1 MRINS
6 KMNNQFQKLLEPSF
20 IGKVKTRNRII
31 KTAQG
36 SSFIEPTGYVGEQA
50 KAYYETMAKGGVGLL
65 IVESCGVEYP
75 LGIHHFP
82 VQFHLDDDKYIP
94 SYSELTR
101 VVHKYGCPVFLQL
114 FHSGPW
120 NPTGLLPKRDTKS
133 ASTLTE
139 SELPGPGF
147 AIPRGVSLS
156 EVEDLIQM
164 FVKASVRAQK
174 AGFDGVELNA
184 ATCHLINAFY
194 SRIFNKRQDE
204 YGCTT
209 IENRARFLNRI
220 VSEIKKRVGNNFPV
234 VVLLNIAEYGH
245 EKATTLEEGVQFA
258 KLAQE
263 AGADAIQVRAH
274 GYGHRG
280 GLLQPDRLYY
290 PEMPKPLPKDLD
302 WSHKG
307 VAAII
312 PLAQAVKKVVSV
324 PVFAACRLDPVLG
337 EKLLRQRDID
347 FVGMTRR
354 LLADPELP
362 NKVAAGKLEDINPCT
377 GCLYC
382 MDVRLHNTPIRCRI
396 NANLGRE
403 REFALKPAAKTKRV
417 LVIGG
422 GPAGMEAARV
432 AALRG
437 HKVTLCEKESKL
449 GGLLSLAAMLKDVEV
464 NELLAL
470 IRYLTTQMEK
480 AGVTVKL
487 NMEVTP
493 SLITGLKPDV
503 VILAAGGIDSTMNV
517 PGVDKHNV
525 VTGAKL
531 HGQIKFYSRFF
542 GPKTMAGLTKIW
554 MPIGKRVAVIGGTI
568 HGCELAEFLIKRG
581 RKVTII
587 HSGTEIGEG
596 MTGDDQ
602 FQFMRWI
609 AGKDATII
617 TGAAI
622 DKITDTGLVITTA
635 EKEQTITVDT
645 VAFALPLQPNAKL
658 QKEFEGKLTEIYAIG
673 DCNEPHLI
681 ADAIAGGSR
690 IAHSI

>member
-1 MRINS
+1 
-6 KMNNQFQKLLEPSF
+6 
-20 IGKVKTRNRII
+20 
-31 KTAQG
+31 
-36 SSFIEPTGYVGEQA
+36 
-50 KAYYETMAKGGVGLL
+50 
-65 IVESCGVEYP
+65 
-75 LGIHHFP
+75 
-82 VQFHLDDDKYIP
+82 
-94 SYSELTR
+94 
-101 VVHKYGCPVFLQL
+101 
-114 FHSGPW
+114 
-120 NPTGLLPKRDTKS
+120 
-133 ASTLTE
+133 
-139 SELPGPGF
+139 
-147 AIPRGVSLS
+147 
-156 EVEDLIQM
+156 M
-164 FVKASVRAQK
+164 FVKASARAQK

-209 IENRARFLNRI
+209 IENRSRFLNRI

-470 IRYLTTQMEK
+470 IRYLTVQMEK
-480 AGVTVKL
+480 VGVTVKL
-487 NMEVTP
+487 NAAVTP
-493 SLITGLKPDV
+493 SMIAGLKPDV

-531 HGQIKFYSRFF
+531 HGQIKFYSRLF

-609 AGKDATII
+609 AGKDASII
-617 TGAAI
+617 TGATL

-645 VAFALPLQPNAKL
+645 VAFALPLQPNTKL
-658 QKEFEGKLTEIYAIG
+658 QKELEGKLTEIYAIG

-681 ADAIAGGSR
+681 ADAIASGSR

>member
-1 MRINS
+1 
-6 KMNNQFQKLLEPSF
+6 MNNQFQKLLEPSF

-337 EKLLRQRDID
+337 EKLLRQGDID

-362 NKVAAGKLEDINPCT
+362 NKVAAGRLEDINPCT

-403 REFALKPAAKTKRV
+403 REFALKPTAKTKRV

-609 AGKDATII
+609 AGKDAQII
-617 TGAAI
+617 TGATI

-645 VAFALPLQPNAKL
+645 VAFALPLQPNIKL
-658 QKEFEGKLTEIYAIG
+658 QKELEGKLTEIYAIG

-681 ADAIAGGSR
+681 ADAIASGSR

>member
-1 MRINS
+1 
-6 KMNNQFQKLLEPSF
+6 MNTRFQKLLEPSY

-36 SSFIEPTGYVGEQA
+36 SSFIEPDGYVGEQA

-94 SYSELTR
+94 GYTELVQ
-101 VVHKYGCPVFLQL
+101 VVHKHGCPIFLQL

-139 SELPGPGF
+139 AELPGPGF
-147 AIPRGVSLS
+147 AIPRGVSLA
-156 EVEDLIQM
+156 EIEDLIQM
-164 FVKASVRAQK
+164 FVKASQRAKK
-174 AGFDGVELNA
+174 AGFDGVEINA
-184 ATCHLINAFY
+184 ATCHLINSFY
-194 SRIFNKRQDE
+194 SRIFNKREDE
-204 YGCTT
+204 FGCASL
-209 IENRARFLNRI
+209 ENRARFLNRI
-220 VSEIKKRVGNNFPV
+220 IIDTKKQLGTDFAVTA
-234 VVLLNIAEYGH
+234 LINIAEYGH
-245 EKATTLEEGVQFA
+245 EKATTFEEGVQFA
-258 KLAQE
+258 RLAAE

-280 GLLQPDRLYY
+280 GLLQPDRLFY
-290 PEMPKPLPKDLD
+290 PEFPKPLPKDLD
-302 WSHKG
+302 WSHRG
-307 VAAII
+307 VGAII

-324 PVFAACRLDPVLG
+324 PVIAACRLDPVLG
-337 EKLLRQRDID
+337 EKLLQQGDID

-362 NKVAAGKLEDINPCT
+362 NKVAAGNLEDINPCT

-403 REFALKPAAKTKRV
+403 REFALKPAAKIKQV

-422 GPAGMEAARV
+422 GPSGMEAARV

-437 HKVTLCEKESKL
+437 HKVTICEKTAKL
-449 GGLLSLAAMLKDVEV
+449 GGLLPLASMLKDIETD
-464 NELLAL
+464 ELLAL
-470 IRYLTTQMEK
+470 IKYLDHQMTK

-487 NMEVTP
+487 NTEVDAA
-493 SLITGLKPDV
+493 LIAQLKPDV
-503 VILAAGGIDSTMNV
+503 VIVAAGGIDSIMDI
-517 PGVDKHNV
+517 PGINGKNI

-531 HGQIKFYSRFF
+531 HGQLKFYSRFF
-542 GPKTMAGLTKIW
+542 SPKTLARLTKVW
-554 MPIGKRVAVIGGTI
+554 MPIGKNVVVIGGTI

-602 FQFMRWI
+602 FQFLRWI
-609 AGKDATII
+609 AEKDAAII
-617 TGAAI
+617 TGATV
-622 DKITDTGLVITTA
+622 DKITENGLSIKIGG
-635 EKEQTITVDT
+635 KEQTIVADT
-645 VAFALPLQPNAKL
+645 IALALPLQSNPSLLKQL
-658 QKEFEGKLTEIYAIG
+658 EGKLTEIYAIG

-690 IAHSI
+690 IGHSI

>member
-1 MRINS
+1 
-6 KMNNQFQKLLEPSF
+6 MNNPFQKLLEPSF

-50 KAYYETMAKGGVGLL
+50 KGYYETMAKGGVGLL

-337 EKLLRQRDID
+337 EKLLRQGDID

-362 NKVAAGKLEDINPCT
+362 NKVAAGRLEDINPCT

>member
-1 MRINS
+1 
-6 KMNNQFQKLLEPSF
+6 MNKKFQKLLEPSY

-65 IVESCGVEYP
+65 IVESCGVEFP

-94 SYSELTR
+94 SYTELTQII
-101 VVHKYGCPVFLQL
+101 HKHGCPVFLQL

-120 NPTGLLPKRDTKS
+120 NPTGLLPERDTKS

-156 EVEDLIQM
+156 EVEDLVQM
-164 FVKASVRAQK
+164 FAKAAERAKK
-174 AGFDGVELNA
+174 AGFDGVEINA
-184 ATCHLINAFY
+184 ATCHLVNSFY
-194 SRIFNKRQDE
+194 SRIFNKRDDE
-204 YGCTT
+204 YGCGSL
-209 IENRARFLNRI
+209 ENRACFMGRI
-220 VSEIKKRVGNNFPV
+220 ISEIKKLAGPDFPV
-234 VVLLNIAEYGH
+234 VALINIAEYGH
-245 EKATTLEEGVQFA
+245 EKATTIEEGVQFA
-258 KLAQE
+258 RLAAE

-280 GLLQPDRLYY
+280 GLLQPDRLFY

-307 VAAII
+307 VGAIV
-312 PLAQAVKKVVSV
+312 PLAQAVKKVVKV

-337 EKLLRQRDID
+337 EKLLRQGDID

-362 NKVAAGKLEDINPCT
+362 NKVASGRLEDINPCT

-403 REFALKPAAKTKRV
+403 REFAIKPAAKVKQV
-417 LVIGG
+417 LVVGG
-422 GPAGMEAARV
+422 GPSGMEAARV

-437 HKVTLCEKESKL
+437 HKVTLIEKGSKL
-449 GGLLSLAAMLKDVEV
+449 GGLLPLAAMLKDVET

-470 IRYLTTQMEK
+470 INYLALQMKK

-487 NMEVTP
+487 NTEVIP
-493 SLITGLKPDV
+493 ALIAELKPDT
-503 VILAAGGIDSTMNV
+503 VILAAGGIDSTMDV
-517 PGVDKHNV
+517 PGVGKSNV

-531 HGQIKFYSRFF
+531 HGQLQFYFRFF
-542 GPKTMAGLTKIW
+542 GPKTLASLTKVW

-587 HSGTEIGEG
+587 ASSAEIGEG
-596 MTGDDQ
+596 MTGDDK

-609 AGKDATII
+609 AEKPAAIITMATIDRI
-617 TGAAI
+617 I
-622 DKITDTGLVITTA
+622 DTGLLIKIDG
-635 EKEQTITVDT
+635 KEQTVTADAI
-645 VAFALPLQPNAKL
+645 AFALPLQSNTDLLKKL
-658 QKEFEGKLTEIYAIG
+658 EGKLTEIYAIG
-673 DCNEPHLI
+673 DCNEPNLI
-681 ADAIAGGSR
+681 ADAIASGSLVG
-690 IAHSI
+690 HSI

>member
-1 MRINS
+1 
-6 KMNNQFQKLLEPSF
+6 MNNQFQKLLEPSF

-337 EKLLRQRDID
+337 EKLLRQGDID

-403 REFALKPAAKTKRV
+403 REFALKPATKTKRV

-470 IRYLTTQMEK
+470 IRYLTIQMGK

-487 NMEVTP
+487 NTEVTP
-493 SLITGLKPDV
+493 SLIAGLKPDV

-531 HGQIKFYSRFF
+531 HGQIKFYSRLF

-609 AGKDATII
+609 AGKDAPII
-617 TGAAI
+617 TGATI

-645 VAFALPLQPNAKL
+645 VAFALPLQPNTKL
-658 QKEFEGKLTEIYAIG
+658 QKELEGKLTEIYAIG

>member
-1 MRINS
+1 
-6 KMNNQFQKLLEPSF
+6 MNTRFQKLLEPSY

-36 SSFIEPTGYVGEQA
+36 SSFIEPDGYVGEQA

-94 SYSELTR
+94 GYTELVQ
-101 VVHKYGCPVFLQL
+101 VVHKHGCPIFLQL

-139 SELPGPGF
+139 AELPGPGF
-147 AIPRGVSLS
+147 AIPRGVSLT
-156 EVEDLIQM
+156 EIEDLIQM
-164 FVKASVRAQK
+164 FVKASQRAKK
-174 AGFDGVELNA
+174 AGFDGVEINA
-184 ATCHLINAFY
+184 ATCHLINSFY
-194 SRIFNKRQDE
+194 SRIFNKREDE
-204 YGCTT
+204 FGCASL
-209 IENRARFLNRI
+209 ENRARFLNRI
-220 VSEIKKRVGNNFPV
+220 IIDTKKQLGTDFAVTA
-234 VVLLNIAEYGH
+234 LINIAEYGH
-245 EKATTLEEGVQFA
+245 EKATTFEEGVQFA
-258 KLAQE
+258 RLAAE
-263 AGADAIQVRAH
+263 AGADAVQVRAH

-280 GLLQPDRLYY
+280 GLLQPDRLFY
-290 PEMPKPLPKDLD
+290 PEFPKPLPKDLD
-302 WSHKG
+302 WSHRG
-307 VAAII
+307 VGAII

-324 PVFAACRLDPVLG
+324 PVIAACRLDPVLG
-337 EKLLRQRDID
+337 EKLLQQGDID

-362 NKVAAGKLEDINPCT
+362 NKVAAGNLEDINPCT

-403 REFALKPAAKTKRV
+403 REFALKPAAKIKQV

-422 GPAGMEAARV
+422 GPSGMEAARV

-437 HKVTLCEKESKL
+437 HKVTICEKTAKL
-449 GGLLSLAAMLKDVEV
+449 GGLLPLASMLKDIETD
-464 NELLAL
+464 ELLAL
-470 IRYLTTQMEK
+470 IKYLDHQMTK

-487 NMEVTP
+487 NTEVDAA
-493 SLITGLKPDV
+493 LIAQLKPDV
-503 VILAAGGIDSTMNV
+503 VIVAAGGIDSIMDI
-517 PGVDKHNV
+517 PGINGKNI

-531 HGQIKFYSRFF
+531 HGQLAFYSRFF
-542 GPKTMAGLTKIW
+542 SPKTLARLTKVW
-554 MPIGKRVAVIGGTI
+554 MPIGKNVVVIGGTI

-602 FQFMRWI
+602 FQFLRWI
-609 AGKDATII
+609 AEKDAAII
-617 TGAAI
+617 TGATV
-622 DKITDTGLVITTA
+622 DKITKNGLSIKIGG
-635 EKEQTITVDT
+635 KEQTIVADT
-645 VAFALPLQPNAKL
+645 IALALPLQSNPSLLKQL
-658 QKEFEGKLTEIYAIG
+658 EGKLTEIYAIG

-690 IAHSI
+690 IGHSI

>member
-1 MRINS
+1 
-6 KMNNQFQKLLEPSF
+6 MNKRFQKLLEPSY

-94 SYSELTR
+94 GYTDL
-101 VVHKYGCPVFLQL
+101 VQVIHKHGCPVFLQL

-147 AIPRGVSLS
+147 AIPRGVSLA
-156 EVEDLIQM
+156 EIEDLIQM
-164 FVKASVRAQK
+164 FVKASARAKK
-174 AGFDGVELNA
+174 AGFDGVEINA
-184 ATCHLINAFY
+184 GTCHLINSFY

-204 YGCTT
+204 FGCTSL
-209 IENRARFLNRI
+209 ENRARFMGRI
-220 VSEIKKRVGNNFPV
+220 IGDIKKQLGPDFAVTA
-234 VVLLNIAEYGH
+234 LINIAEYGH
-245 EKATTLEEGVQFA
+245 EKATTIEEGVQFA
-258 KLAQE
+258 RLAAE
-263 AGADAIQVRAH
+263 AGADAVQVRAH

-280 GLLQPDRLYY
+280 GLLQPDRLFY
-290 PEMPKPLPKDLD
+290 PEFPKPLPKDLD
-302 WSHKG
+302 WSHRG
-307 VAAII
+307 VGAII

-324 PVFAACRLDPVLG
+324 PVIAACRLDPVLG
-337 EKLLRQRDID
+337 EKLLQQGDID

-362 NKVAAGKLEDINPCT
+362 NKVAADQLDDINPCT

-403 REFALKPAAKTKRV
+403 REFALKPAVKIKQV
-417 LVIGG
+417 LVVGG
-422 GPAGMEAARV
+422 GPSGMEAARV

-437 HKVTLCEKESKL
+437 HKVILCEKSSKL
-449 GGLLSLAAMLKDVEV
+449 GGLLPLASLLKDIET

-470 IRYLTTQMEK
+470 IKYLDRQMTK
-480 AGVTVKL
+480 AGVTAKL
-487 NMEVTP
+487 NTEVTP
-493 SLITGLKPDV
+493 ALIAQLKPDV
-503 VILAAGGIDSTMNV
+503 IILAAGGIDSTMAV
-517 PGVDKHNV
+517 PGVNGKNV
-525 VTGAKL
+525 VTGANL
-531 HGQIKFYSRFF
+531 HGQLKFYSRFF
-542 GPKTMAGLTKIW
+542 GPKTLARLTKVW
-554 MPIGKRVAVIGGTI
+554 MPIGKRVVVIGGTI

-581 RKVTII
+581 RKVTIV

-602 FQFMRWI
+602 FQFLRWI
-609 AGKDATII
+609 AEKDAVIYTGATIGKI
-617 TGAAI
+617 TGKGVSI
-622 DKITDTGLVITTA
+622 KIGD
-635 EKEQTITVDT
+635 KEQMLSADT
-645 VAFALPLQPNAKL
+645 VAFALPLQSNPAL
-658 QKEFEGKLTEIYAIG
+658 QKQLAGKYTEIYAIG

-690 IAHSI
+690 IGHSI

>member
-1 MRINS
+1 
-6 KMNNQFQKLLEPSF
+6 MNTRFQKLLEPSY

-36 SSFIEPTGYVGEQA
+36 SSFIEPDGYVGEQA

-94 SYSELTR
+94 GYTELVQ
-101 VVHKYGCPVFLQL
+101 VVHKHGCPIFLQL

-139 SELPGPGF
+139 AELPGPGF
-147 AIPRGVSLS
+147 AIPRGVSLT
-156 EVEDLIQM
+156 EIEDLIQM
-164 FVKASVRAQK
+164 FVKASQRAKK
-174 AGFDGVELNA
+174 AGFDGVEINA
-184 ATCHLINAFY
+184 ATCHLINSFY
-194 SRIFNKRQDE
+194 SRIFNKREDE
-204 YGCTT
+204 FGCASL
-209 IENRARFLNRI
+209 ENRARFLNRI
-220 VSEIKKRVGNNFPV
+220 IIDTKKQLGTDFAVTA
-234 VVLLNIAEYGH
+234 LINIAEYGH
-245 EKATTLEEGVQFA
+245 EKATTFEEGVQFA
-258 KLAQE
+258 RLAAE

-280 GLLQPDRLYY
+280 GLLQPDRLFY
-290 PEMPKPLPKDLD
+290 PEFPKPLPKDLD
-302 WSHKG
+302 WSHRG
-307 VAAII
+307 VGAII

-324 PVFAACRLDPVLG
+324 PVIAACRLDPVLG
-337 EKLLRQRDID
+337 EKLLQQGDID

-362 NKVAAGKLEDINPCT
+362 NKVAAGNLEDINPCT

-403 REFALKPAAKTKRV
+403 REFALKPAAKIKQV

-422 GPAGMEAARV
+422 GPSGMEAARV

-437 HKVTLCEKESKL
+437 HKVTICEKTAKL
-449 GGLLSLAAMLKDVEV
+449 GGLLPLASMLKDIETD
-464 NELLAL
+464 ELLAL
-470 IRYLTTQMEK
+470 IKYLDHQMTK

-487 NMEVTP
+487 NTEVDAA
-493 SLITGLKPDV
+493 LIAQLKPDV
-503 VILAAGGIDSTMNV
+503 VIVAAGGIDSIMDI
-517 PGVDKHNV
+517 PGINGKNI

-531 HGQIKFYSRFF
+531 HGQLKFYSRFF
-542 GPKTMAGLTKIW
+542 SPKTLARLTKVW
-554 MPIGKRVAVIGGTI
+554 MPIGKNVVVIGGTI

-602 FQFMRWI
+602 FQFLRWI
-609 AGKDATII
+609 AEKDAAII
-617 TGAAI
+617 TGATV
-622 DKITDTGLVITTA
+622 DKITKNGLSIKIGG
-635 EKEQTITVDT
+635 KEQTIVADT
-645 VAFALPLQPNAKL
+645 IALALPLQSNPSLLKQL
-658 QKEFEGKLTEIYAIG
+658 EGKLTEIYAIG

-690 IAHSI
+690 IGHSI

>member
-1 MRINS
+1 
-6 KMNNQFQKLLEPSF
+6 MNTGFQKLLEPSY

-36 SSFIEPTGYVGEQA
+36 SSFIEPDGYVGEQA

-94 SYSELTR
+94 GYTEL
-101 VVHKYGCPVFLQL
+101 VQVIHKHGCPVFLQL

-139 SELPGPGF
+139 AELPGPGF
-147 AIPRGVSLS
+147 AIPRGVSLA
-156 EVEDLIQM
+156 EIEDLIQM
-164 FVKASVRAQK
+164 FVKASQRAQK
-174 AGFDGVELNA
+174 AGFDGVEINA
-184 ATCHLINAFY
+184 ATCHLINSFY
-194 SRIFNKRQDE
+194 SRIFNKREDE
-204 YGCTT
+204 FGCASL
-209 IENRARFLNRI
+209 ENRARFLNRI
-220 VSEIKKRVGNNFPV
+220 IIDTKKQLGTDFAVTA
-234 VVLLNIAEYGH
+234 LINIAEYGH
-245 EKATTLEEGVQFA
+245 EKATTFEEGVQFA
-258 KLAQE
+258 RLAAE

-280 GLLQPDRLYY
+280 GLLQPDRLFY
-290 PEMPKPLPKDLD
+290 PEFPKPLPKDLD
-302 WSHKG
+302 WSHRG
-307 VAAII
+307 VGAII

-324 PVFAACRLDPVLG
+324 PVIAACRLDPVLG
-337 EKLLRQRDID
+337 EKLLQQGDID

-362 NKVAAGKLEDINPCT
+362 NKVAAGNLEDINPCT

-403 REFALKPAAKTKRV
+403 REFALKPAAKIKQV

-422 GPAGMEAARV
+422 GPSGMEAARV

-437 HKVTLCEKESKL
+437 HKVTICEKTAKL
-449 GGLLSLAAMLKDVEV
+449 GGLLPLASMLKDIETD
-464 NELLAL
+464 ELLAL
-470 IRYLTTQMEK
+470 IKYLDHQMTK

-487 NMEVTP
+487 NTEVDAA
-493 SLITGLKPDV
+493 LIAQLKPDV
-503 VILAAGGIDSTMNV
+503 VIVAAGGIDSIMDI
-517 PGVDKHNV
+517 PGINGKNI

-531 HGQIKFYSRFF
+531 HGQLKFYSRFF
-542 GPKTMAGLTKIW
+542 SPKTLARLTKVW
-554 MPIGKRVAVIGGTI
+554 MPIGKNVVVIGGTI

-602 FQFMRWI
+602 FQFLRWI
-609 AGKDATII
+609 AEKDAAII
-617 TGAAI
+617 TGATV
-622 DKITDTGLVITTA
+622 DKITKNGLSIKIGG
-635 EKEQTITVDT
+635 KEQTIVADT
-645 VAFALPLQPNAKL
+645 IALALPLQSNPSLLKQL
-658 QKEFEGKLTEIYAIG
+658 EGKLTEIYAIG

-690 IAHSI
+690 IGHSI

>member
-1 MRINS
+1 
-6 KMNNQFQKLLEPSF
+6 MNTRFQKLLEPSY

-36 SSFIEPTGYVGEQA
+36 SSFIEPDGYVGEQA

-94 SYSELTR
+94 GYTELVQ
-101 VVHKYGCPVFLQL
+101 VVHKHGCPIFLQL

-139 SELPGPGF
+139 AELPGPGF
-147 AIPRGVSLS
+147 AIPRGVSLA
-156 EVEDLIQM
+156 EIEDLIQM
-164 FVKASVRAQK
+164 FVKASQRAKK
-174 AGFDGVELNA
+174 AGFDGVEINA
-184 ATCHLINAFY
+184 ATCHLINSFY
-194 SRIFNKRQDE
+194 SRIFNKREDE
-204 YGCTT
+204 FGCASL
-209 IENRARFLNRI
+209 ENRARFLNRI
-220 VSEIKKRVGNNFPV
+220 IIDTKKQLGTDFAVTA
-234 VVLLNIAEYGH
+234 LINIAEYGH
-245 EKATTLEEGVQFA
+245 EKATTFEEGVQFA
-258 KLAQE
+258 RLAAE

-280 GLLQPDRLYY
+280 GLLQPDRLFY
-290 PEMPKPLPKDLD
+290 PEFPKPLPKDLD
-302 WSHKG
+302 WSHRG
-307 VAAII
+307 VGAII

-324 PVFAACRLDPVLG
+324 PVIAACRLDPVLG
-337 EKLLRQRDID
+337 EKLLQQGDID

-362 NKVAAGKLEDINPCT
+362 NKVAAGNLEDINPCT

-403 REFALKPAAKTKRV
+403 REFALKPAAKIKQV

-422 GPAGMEAARV
+422 GPSGMEAARV

-437 HKVTLCEKESKL
+437 HKVTICEKTAKL
-449 GGLLSLAAMLKDVEV
+449 GGLLPLASMLKDIETD
-464 NELLAL
+464 ELLAL
-470 IRYLTTQMEK
+470 IKYLDHQMTK

-487 NMEVTP
+487 NTEVDAA
-493 SLITGLKPDV
+493 LIAQLKPDV
-503 VILAAGGIDSTMNV
+503 VIVAAGGIDSIMDI
-517 PGVDKHNV
+517 PGINGKNI

-531 HGQIKFYSRFF
+531 HGQLKFYSRFF
-542 GPKTMAGLTKIW
+542 SPKTLARLTKVW
-554 MPIGKRVAVIGGTI
+554 MPIGKNVVVIGGTI

-602 FQFMRWI
+602 FQFLRWI
-609 AGKDATII
+609 AEKDAAII
-617 TGAAI
+617 TAATVE
-622 DKITDTGLVITTA
+622 KITENGLSIKIGG
-635 EKEQTITVDT
+635 KEQTIVADT
-645 VAFALPLQPNAKL
+645 IALALPLQSNPSLLKQL
-658 QKEFEGKLTEIYAIG
+658 EGKLTEIYAIG

-690 IAHSI
+690 IGHSI

>member
-1 MRINS
+1 
-6 KMNNQFQKLLEPSF
+6 MNTRFQKLLEPSY

-36 SSFIEPTGYVGEQA
+36 SSFIEPDGYVGEQA

-94 SYSELTR
+94 GYTELVQ
-101 VVHKYGCPVFLQL
+101 VVHKHGCPIFLQL

-139 SELPGPGF
+139 AELPGPGF
-147 AIPRGVSLS
+147 AIPRGVSLA
-156 EVEDLIQM
+156 EIEDLIQM
-164 FVKASVRAQK
+164 FVKASQRAKK
-174 AGFDGVELNA
+174 AGFDGVEINA
-184 ATCHLINAFY
+184 ATCHLINSFY
-194 SRIFNKRQDE
+194 SRIFNKREDE
-204 YGCTT
+204 FGCSSL
-209 IENRARFLNRI
+209 ENRARFLNRI
-220 VSEIKKRVGNNFPV
+220 IIDTKKQLGPDFAVTA
-234 VVLLNIAEYGH
+234 LINIAEYGH
-245 EKATTLEEGVQFA
+245 EKATTFEEGVQFA
-258 KLAQE
+258 RLAAE

-280 GLLQPDRLYY
+280 GLLQPDRLFY
-290 PEMPKPLPKDLD
+290 PEFPKPLPKDLD
-302 WSHKG
+302 WSHRG
-307 VAAII
+307 VGAII

-324 PVFAACRLDPVLG
+324 PVIAACRLDPVLG
-337 EKLLRQRDID
+337 EKLLQQGDID

-362 NKVAAGKLEDINPCT
+362 NKVAAGNLEDINPCT

-403 REFALKPAAKTKRV
+403 REFALKPAAKIKQV

-422 GPAGMEAARV
+422 GPSGMEAARV

-437 HKVTLCEKESKL
+437 HKVTICEKTAKL
-449 GGLLSLAAMLKDVEV
+449 GGLLPLASMLKDIETD
-464 NELLAL
+464 ELLAL
-470 IRYLTTQMEK
+470 IKYLDHQMTK

-487 NMEVTP
+487 NTEVDAA
-493 SLITGLKPDV
+493 LIAQLKPDV
-503 VILAAGGIDSTMNV
+503 VIVAAGGIDSIMDI
-517 PGVDKHNV
+517 PGINGKNI

-531 HGQIKFYSRFF
+531 HGQLKFYSRFF
-542 GPKTMAGLTKIW
+542 SPKTLARLTKVW
-554 MPIGKRVAVIGGTI
+554 MPIGKNVVVIGGTI

-602 FQFMRWI
+602 FQFLRWI
-609 AGKDATII
+609 AEKDAAII
-617 TGAAI
+617 TGATV
-622 DKITDTGLVITTA
+622 DKITKNGLSIKIGG
-635 EKEQTITVDT
+635 KEQTIVADT
-645 VAFALPLQPNAKL
+645 IALALPLQSNPSLLKQL
-658 QKEFEGKLTEIYAIG
+658 EGKLTEIYAIG

-690 IAHSI
+690 IGHSI

>member
-1 MRINS
+1 
-6 KMNNQFQKLLEPSF
+6 MNNRFQKLLEPSY

-94 SYSELTR
+94 SYTELVQVIR
-101 VVHKYGCPVFLQL
+101 KHDCPVFLQL

-147 AIPRGVSLS
+147 AIPRGVSLA
-156 EVEDLIQM
+156 EIEDLIQM
-164 FVKASVRAQK
+164 FVKASQRAKK
-174 AGFDGVELNA
+174 AGFDGVEINA
-184 ATCHLINAFY
+184 GTCHLINAFY

-204 YGCTT
+204 FGCTSL
-209 IENRARFLNRI
+209 ENRARFMNRI
-220 VSEIKKRVGNNFPV
+220 IGDIKKQMGPEFAVTA
-234 VVLLNIAEYGH
+234 LINIAEYGH
-245 EKATTLEEGVQFA
+245 EKATTIEEGVQFA
-258 KLAQE
+258 RLAAE
-263 AGADAIQVRAH
+263 AGADAVQVRAH

-280 GLLQPDRLYY
+280 GLLQPDRLFY
-290 PEMPKPLPKDLD
+290 PEFPKPLPKDLD
-302 WSHKG
+302 WSHRG
-307 VAAII
+307 VGAII

-324 PVFAACRLDPVLG
+324 PVIAACRLDPVLG
-337 EKLLRQRDID
+337 EKLLQQGDID

-362 NKVAAGKLEDINPCT
+362 NKVAADRLDDINPCT

-403 REFALKPAAKTKRV
+403 REFALKPAAKVKQV
-417 LVIGG
+417 LVVGG
-422 GPAGMEAARV
+422 GPSGMEAARV

-437 HKVTLCEKESKL
+437 HKVTLCEKSSKL
-449 GGLLSLAAMLKDVEV
+449 GGLLPLASLLKEIETD
-464 NELLAL
+464 ELLAL
-470 IRYLTTQMEK
+470 IKYLDRQMTK
-480 AGVTVKL
+480 AGVNVRL
-487 NMEVTP
+487 NTEVTP
-493 SLITGLKPDV
+493 ALIAQLKPDV
-503 VILAAGGIDSTMNV
+503 VILAAGGIDSTMDV
-517 PGVDKHNV
+517 PGVNGKNV

-531 HGQIKFYSRFF
+531 HGQLKFYSRFF
-542 GPKTMAGLTKIW
+542 GPKTLARLTKVW
-554 MPIGKRVAVIGGTI
+554 MPIGKSVVVIGGTI

-581 RKVTII
+581 RKVTIV

-602 FQFMRWI
+602 FQFLRWI
-609 AGKDATII
+609 AEKDAVIY
-617 TGAAI
+617 TGATI
-622 DKITDTGLVITTA
+622 GKITEKGVTIKIGG
-635 EKEQTITVDT
+635 KEQTLSADT
-645 VAFALPLQPNAKL
+645 IAFALPLQFNPAL
-658 QKEFEGKLTEIYAIG
+658 QQQLAGKFTEIYAIG

-690 IAHSI
+690 IGHSI

>member
-1 MRINS
+1 
-6 KMNNQFQKLLEPSF
+6 MNNQFQKLLEPSF

-337 EKLLRQRDID
+337 EKLLRQGDID

-362 NKVAAGKLEDINPCT
+362 NKVAAGRLEDINPCT

-531 HGQIKFYSRFF
+531 HGQIKFYSRLF

-581 RKVTII
+581 RKITII

>member
-1 MRINS
+1 M
-6 KMNNQFQKLLEPSF
+6 
-20 IGKVKTRNRII
+20 
-31 KTAQG
+31 
-36 SSFIEPTGYVGEQA
+36 
-50 KAYYETMAKGGVGLL
+50 
-65 IVESCGVEYP
+65 
-75 LGIHHFP
+75 
-82 VQFHLDDDKYIP
+82 
-94 SYSELTR
+94 
-101 VVHKYGCPVFLQL
+101 
-114 FHSGPW
+114 
-120 NPTGLLPKRDTKS
+120 
-133 ASTLTE
+133 
-139 SELPGPGF
+139 
-147 AIPRGVSLS
+147 
-156 EVEDLIQM
+156 
-164 FVKASVRAQK
+164 
-174 AGFDGVELNA
+174 
-184 ATCHLINAFY
+184 
-194 SRIFNKRQDE
+194 
-204 YGCTT
+204 
-209 IENRARFLNRI
+209 
-220 VSEIKKRVGNNFPV
+220 SEIKKRVGNNFPV

-337 EKLLRQRDID
+337 EKLLRQGDID

-362 NKVAAGKLEDINPCT
+362 NKVAAGRLEDINPCT

-403 REFALKPAAKTKRV
+403 REFALKPATKTKRV

-531 HGQIKFYSRFF
+531 HGQIKFYSRLF

-609 AGKDATII
+609 AGKDAPII
-617 TGAAI
+617 TGATI

-645 VAFALPLQPNAKL
+645 VAFALPLQPNTKL
-658 QKEFEGKLTEIYAIG
+658 QKELEGKLTEIYAIG

>member
-1 MRINS
+1 
-6 KMNNQFQKLLEPSF
+6 MNNQFQKLLEPSF

-337 EKLLRQRDID
+337 EKLLRQGDID

-362 NKVAAGKLEDINPCT
+362 NKVAAGRLEDINPCT

-403 REFALKPAAKTKRV
+403 REFALKPTAKTKRV

-503 VILAAGGIDSTMNV
+503 VILAAGGIDSTMNA

>member
-1 MRINS
+1 
-6 KMNNQFQKLLEPSF
+6 MNTRFQKLLEPSY

-36 SSFIEPTGYVGEQA
+36 SSFIEPDGYVGEQA

-94 SYSELTR
+94 GYTELVQ
-101 VVHKYGCPVFLQL
+101 VVHKHGCPIFLQL

-139 SELPGPGF
+139 AELPGPGF
-147 AIPRGVSLS
+147 AIPRGVSLA
-156 EVEDLIQM
+156 EIEDLIQM
-164 FVKASVRAQK
+164 FVKASQRAKK
-174 AGFDGVELNA
+174 AGFDGVEINA
-184 ATCHLINAFY
+184 ATCHLINSFY
-194 SRIFNKRQDE
+194 SRIFNKREDE
-204 YGCTT
+204 FGCASL
-209 IENRARFLNRI
+209 ENRARFLNRI
-220 VSEIKKRVGNNFPV
+220 IIDTKKQLGHDFAVTA
-234 VVLLNIAEYGH
+234 LINIAEYGH
-245 EKATTLEEGVQFA
+245 EKATTFEEGVQFA
-258 KLAQE
+258 RLAAE

-280 GLLQPDRLYY
+280 GLLQPDRLFY
-290 PEMPKPLPKDLD
+290 PEFPKPLPKDLD
-302 WSHKG
+302 WSHRG
-307 VAAII
+307 VGAII

-324 PVFAACRLDPVLG
+324 PVIAACRLDPVLG
-337 EKLLRQRDID
+337 EKLLQQGDID

-362 NKVAAGKLEDINPCT
+362 NKVAAGNLEDINPCT

-403 REFALKPAAKTKRV
+403 REFALKPAAKIKQV

-422 GPAGMEAARV
+422 GPSGMEAARV

-437 HKVTLCEKESKL
+437 HKVTICEKTAKL
-449 GGLLSLAAMLKDVEV
+449 GGLLPLASMLKDIETD
-464 NELLAL
+464 ELLAL
-470 IRYLTTQMEK
+470 IKYLDHQMTK

-487 NMEVTP
+487 NTEVDAA
-493 SLITGLKPDV
+493 LIAQLKPDV
-503 VILAAGGIDSTMNV
+503 VIVAAGGIDSIMDI
-517 PGVDKHNV
+517 PGINGKNI

-531 HGQIKFYSRFF
+531 HGQLKFYSRFF
-542 GPKTMAGLTKIW
+542 SPKTLARLTKVW
-554 MPIGKRVAVIGGTI
+554 MPIGKNVVVIGGTI

-602 FQFMRWI
+602 FQFLRWI
-609 AGKDATII
+609 AEKDAAII
-617 TGAAI
+617 TGATV
-622 DKITDTGLVITTA
+622 DKITKNGLSIKIGG
-635 EKEQTITVDT
+635 KEQTIVADT
-645 VAFALPLQPNAKL
+645 IALALPLQSNPSLLKQL
-658 QKEFEGKLTEIYAIG
+658 EGKLTEIYAIG

-690 IAHSI
+690 IGHSI